1 MGATASDTATAEIRQ
16 FLAELAT
23 ALLERGITPKR
34 FTHLAREAFVSAA
47 ANTSQFSSG
56 KINYSKVA
64 ALTGL
69 PRAEVKRLLNR
80 TSRRREGTSSNR
92 TPAERVVQGWLT
104 DGRFLTD
111 SGRPRPL
118 KMNRDG
124 RSFTKLLNEY
134 AGDVS
139 KRAVLDE
146 LIRKRLAVRTGSQLR
161 LRGPQVLTRRKA
173 RDALSRVM
181 PALVDSIRIA
191 STGSSAPIDS
201 SLYRLR
207 LAAGTVADL
216 AMARDRCLSSIRSLL
231 YGLRESLD
239 NQLTLPANKRSRKH
253 TLTVTVLLSETR
265 PQGRHPRQWSR
276 KESIK
281 RRDVKR
287 RRKVRQ

>member
-1 MGATASDTATAEIRQ
+1 MGATASDAVIAEIRR

-34 FTHLAREAFVSAA
+34 FAHLAREAFVNAA

-69 PRAEVKRLLNR
+69 PRAEVRRLLNR
-80 TSRRREGTSSNR
+80 TSRKREATYASR

-104 DGRFLTD
+104 DERFLTD
-111 SGRPRPL
+111 GGRPKPL
-118 KMNRDG
+118 KIDRDG
-124 RSFTKLLNEY
+124 SSFTTLLNEY

-146 LIRKRLAVRTGSQLR
+146 LIRKKLAIRMGAQLR
-161 LRGPQVLTRRKA
+161 LRSSEVLTRRKT

-191 STGSSAPIDS
+191 STESSAAIDS

-216 AMARDRCLSSIRSLL
+216 AMVRERCLSSLRSLL

-239 NQLTLPANKRSRKH
+239 NQLTLPTNKRSRKH
-253 TLTVTVLLSETR
+253 TLTVTVLLSEAR
-265 PQGRHPRQWSR
+265 PRHRSEIAKIQ
-276 KESIK
+276 E
-281 RRDVKR
+281 VKR
-287 RRKVRQ
+287 GRRSGSRNRGN